1 MRLEVLASGSSGNC
15 YLLHTSCG
23 IIILEAG
30 VPWKTVIKALNFDI
44 TNVICCCVTHEHMDH
59 AKYVKEY
66 IENGVPNVLMTD
78 GTKEALM
85 LKNSNVFSSGSFQST
100 GHIHIT
106 MFETQHDAKE
116 PCGFH
121 IEDFQTKEILLFATD
136 TYYVK
141 YHFSNVNYILVE
153 CNYAEDILQE
163 NIEKGYV
170 SESRVKR
177 LRESHFELSNV
188 KEFVKANDNVNLSNV
203 VLLHLSKQNSDPVRF
218 KDEIGRITLAQVDV
232 AQKGLKL
239 DLGGIY
245 ETRKSCTGLSQH

>member
-1 MRLEVLASGSSGNC
+1 MKLEVLASGSKGNC

-30 VPWKTVIKALNFDI
+30 VPWKTVLKALDFDI
-44 TNVICCCVTHEHMDH
+44 TKVLCCCVTHEHMDH
-59 AKYVKEY
+59 AKYAKEY
-66 IENGVPNVLMTD
+66 IKNGIKIECTL
-78 GTKEALM
+78 GTLDCILNRK
-85 LKNSNVFSSGSFQST
+85 
-100 GHIHIT
+100 HIKDKSVYYGGTYIAGIAIT
-106 MFETQHDAKE
+106 PFKTQHDAID
-116 PCGFH
+116 PCGFY
-121 IEDFQTKEILLFATD
+121 IEDMNTGEDLIFATD

-153 CNYAEDILQE
+153 CNYAEDILQD

-188 KEFVKANDNVNLSNV
+188 KEFVKANDNANLSNV

-232 AQKGLKL
+232 AHKGLKL

-245 ETRKSCTGLSQH
+245 ETRKL

>member
-1 MRLEVLASGSSGNC
+1 MKLEVLASGSKGNC

-30 VPWKTVIKALNFDI
+30 VPWKTVIKALDFDI
-44 TNVICCCVTHEHMDH
+44 TNVLCCCVTHEHMDH

-66 IENGVPNVLMTD
+66 IENGVPKVLMTD
-78 GTKEALM
+78 GTKEALG
-85 LKNSNVFSSGSFQST
+85 LINRNVISSGTIKSSVCISVRIFS
-100 GHIHIT
+100 
-106 MFETQHDAKE
+106 TQHDAVE
-116 PCGFH
+116 PCGFY
-121 IEDFQTKEILLFATD
+121 IEDVMKDEKLVFATD

-141 YHFSNVNYILVE
+141 YHFSYVNYILVE
-153 CNYAEDILQE
+153 CNYAEDILQD

-188 KEFVKANDNVNLSNV
+188 KEFVKANDNANLSNI
-203 VLLHLSKQNSDPVRF
+203 VLLHLSKQNSDPMRF

-239 DLGGIY
+239 DLGGTY
-245 ETRKSCTGLSQH
+245 ETRKL